1 MEQLVARQAH
11 NLEVVRS
18 SRASAT
24 KRKDVKSFLFLFS
37 TNVGLQTIMRILHF
51 FEDGAYGG
59 SSFFYMA
66 QRFFLFHGIEFKTDS
81 KRVFLFIPVC
91 TEQYELP

>member
-1 MEQLVARQAH
+1 MLS
-11 NLEVVRS
+11 LS
-18 SRASAT
+18 FFIFY
-24 KRKDVKSFLFLFS
+24 KRRI
-37 TNVGLQTIMRILHF
+37 TNDYENPAF
-51 FEDGAYGG
+51 FEGGAYGG

-66 QRFFLFHGIEFKTDS
+66 QGFFLFHGIEFKTDS

>member
-1 MEQLVARQAH
+1 MLSLSFFIFHKRRITNDYE
-11 NLEVVRS
+11 NL
-18 SRASAT
+18 A
-24 KRKDVKSFLFLFS
+24 
-37 TNVGLQTIMRILHF
+37 F
-51 FEDGAYGG
+51 FEGGAYGG
-59 SSFFYMA
+59 SSFFNML

>member
-1 MEQLVARQAH
+1 MLS
-11 NLEVVRS
+11 LS
-18 SRASAT
+18 FFIFY
-24 KRKDVKSFLFLFS
+24 KRRI
-37 TNVGLQTIMRILHF
+37 TNDYENPAF
-51 FEDGAYGG
+51 FEGGAYGG
-59 SSFFYMA
+59 SFFYMA